1 MRRFLVG
8 VLASAIGVASA
19 VAPSLA
25 AGDRLTFSFLDIGQ
39 GDATLVS
46 LPTGEHVLID
56 GGDNGEE
63 KRLVGYLRARGVK
76 ALDMVIMTHPH
87 ADHIGGLDLVWT
99 TFPIRLVLDA
109 GTTTPSRTYN
119 RALEAIASK
128 GIPLRLGRPGM
139 VKQYGPVKLEVLAP
153 AEPLLTGT
161 RSDLNNNSIITK
173 WTYGSFSVLMTGD
186 AEAEELDRLMKSKV
200 NLRSTVLKVPHHGS
214 RYTMNAAFLAAVKP
228 KVAVVSAG
236 KGNDYKHP
244 HKEAMARLAKS
255 GAHTHV
261 TAQRGTLTVTS
272 NGHGFELKAER

>member
-1 MRRFLVG
+1 
-8 VLASAIGVASA
+8 
-19 VAPSLA
+19 
-25 AGDRLTFSFLDIGQ
+25 
-39 GDATLVS
+39 
-46 LPTGEHVLID
+46 
-56 GGDNGEE
+56 
-63 KRLVGYLRARGVK
+63 
-76 ALDMVIMTHPH
+76 
-87 ADHIGGLDLVWT
+87 
-99 TFPIRLVLDA
+99 
-109 GTTTPSRTYN
+109 
-119 RALEAIASK
+119 
-128 GIPLRLGRPGM
+128 M

-200 NLRSTVLKVPHHGS
+200 NLSATVLKVPHHGS

-244 HKEAMARLAKS
+244 HKEAMARLAKV
-255 GAHTHV
+255 GAHVHV

>member
-1 MRRFLVG
+1 MTRC
-8 VLASAIGVASA
+8 LAGALALTL
-19 VAPSLA
+19 SLMATAGPGAAA
-25 AGDRLTFSFLDIGQ
+25 AGKLTVAFLDIGQ

-99 TFPIRLVLDA
+99 TFPIRLALDA
-109 GTTTPSRTYN
+109 GTSTPSRTYN
-119 RALEAIASK
+119 RALQAIAAK

-173 WTYGSFSVLMTGD
+173 WTYGGFSVLMTGD
-186 AEAEELDRLMKSKV
+186 AEAEQLDRLMKSKA
-200 NLRSTVLKVPHHGS
+200 NLQATVLKVPHHGS

-244 HKEAMARLAKS
+244 HKEALARLAKV